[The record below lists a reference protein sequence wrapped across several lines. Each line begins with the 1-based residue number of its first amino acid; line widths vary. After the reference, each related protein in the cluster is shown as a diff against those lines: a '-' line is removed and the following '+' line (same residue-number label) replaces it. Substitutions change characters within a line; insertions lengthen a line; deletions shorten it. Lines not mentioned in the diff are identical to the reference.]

1 MEIVLSEENE
11 PSELVLSSLNIY
23 HKHKQPMCLFQAVK
37 NWHPETEEQSS
48 RKIEFPSFHGNEGT
62 GATRTWTEEPPK
74 NNLGEFC
81 KGGIPLDF
89 PIYRPR
95 VSRSNYRAQIFTTAE
110 RRREESGGECSDFHF
125 YSKLKRSEALWNGH
139 LQDFKEIWKLPAQ
152 VENEWELAQQNSWL
166 TTNKVASP
174 GILDMDK
181 PTLGKELF

>member
-1 MEIVLSEENE
+1 MEIVLSETNE

-48 RKIEFPSFHGNEGT
+48 HKIEFPSFHGHEGT
-62 GATRTWTEEPPK
+62 GATRTWIEEPPK

-89 PIYRPR
+89 PIYRPG

-110 RRREESGGECSDFHF
+110 RRREESWGECSVCTG
-125 YSKLKRSEALWNGH
+125 SIKKLK
-139 LQDFKEIWKLPAQ
+139 F
-152 VENEWELAQQNSWL
+152 
-166 TTNKVASP
+166 T
-174 GILDMDK
+174 
-181 PTLGKELF
+181 